1 MLSEDRGTGPQ
12 DQQERPVSDEKDF
25 NAKKFNDTLH
35 DQIHRDI
42 HSEMNERMDPDG
54 KRRNPIVVGIHIG
67 RRGSSGL
74 FWGAFLVLGGVA
86 LLLDHMGYV
95 SIDRLWRF
103 WPLLLVCA
111 GSPNL
116 MRREH
121 RLWGILL
128 IAGGVLFQLNELG
141 LAHFR
146 WNDIWPI
153 LLIATGLML
162 MWGAIEA
169 RRRPSAPLPGDDPRT
184 TLNEAAIFGGV
195 ERRVTSQDFQGG
207 HISAVFGGVE
217 IDMTDANMQADEATL
232 EINAIFGG
240 IEIRVPE
247 TWQVAFRGTPIFGGI
262 ADKTRVGRTTDLTDP
277 RRKVLILTGA
287 VIFGG
292 VEIKN

>member
-1 MLSEDRGTGPQ
+1 MSDENKFDPNKFGEDLRDRIYSDIHDSVKTGAEDQGRRRGLVAARTNTCGRGT
-12 DQQERPVSDEKDF
+12 
-25 NAKKFNDTLH
+25 
-35 DQIHRDI
+35 
-42 HSEMNERMDPDG
+42 
-54 KRRNPIVVGIHIG
+54 
-67 RRGSSGL
+67 SGL

-86 LLLDHMGYV
+86 LLLDHIGIISV
-95 SIDRLWRF
+95 DRLWRF

-111 GSPNL
+111 GIPNI
-116 MRREH
+116 MSRER

-128 IAGGVLFQLNELG
+128 ITGGVLFQLNELG
-141 LAHFR
+141 IGHFR

-162 MWGAIEA
+162 MWGAIAA
-169 RRRPSAPLPGDDPRT
+169 RRKPSAPPVGGDPRT
-184 TLNEAAIFGGV
+184 TLSEMAVFGGI
-195 ERRVTSQDFQGG
+195 ERRVTTQDFQGG
-207 HISAVFGGVE
+207 HINAVFGGVE
-217 IDMTDANMQADEATL
+217 IDLTDANMQAEEATL

-240 IEIRVPE
+240 VELRVPE

-262 ADKTRVGRTTDLTDP
+262 SDKTRVGRTVDLTDP

>member
-1 MLSEDRGTGPQ
+1 ML
-12 DQQERPVSDEKDF
+12 VSDENDF
-25 NAKKFNDTLH
+25 DAKKFSDTLH
-35 DQIHRDI
+35 DQIHRDV
-42 HSEMNERMDPDG
+42 HSGVKERMDPNE
-54 KRRNPIVVGIHIG
+54 KRRGPIVVGIHTG

-74 FWGAFLVLGGVA
+74 FWGAFLVIGGVV

-95 SIDRLWRF
+95 SVDRLWRF

-111 GSPNL
+111 GIPNV
-116 MRREH
+116 MSRER

-128 IAGGVLFQLNELG
+128 IAGGVLFQLDELG

-162 MWGAIEA
+162 IWGAIEA
-169 RRRPSAPLPGDDPRT
+169 RRRPSVPLGGGDPRT
-184 TLNEAAIFGGV
+184 TLSEAAIFGGI

-207 HISAVFGGVE
+207 HINAIFGGVE
-217 IDMTDANMQADEATL
+217 IDLTDANMQADEATL

-240 IEIRVPE
+240 VEIRVPE

-262 ADKTRVGRTTDLTDP
+262 ADKTRIGRTTDLSDP
-277 RRKVLILTGA
+277 RRKVLVLTGA

>member
-1 MLSEDRGTGPQ
+1 
-12 DQQERPVSDEKDF
+12 VSDENDF
-25 NAKKFNDTLH
+25 DAKKFSDTLH
-35 DQIHRDI
+35 EQVHSEI
-42 HSEMNERMDPDG
+42 HSSVSEKMDPDG
-54 KRRNPIVVGIHIG
+54 KRRSPIVVGIHMG

-95 SIDRLWRF
+95 SVDRLWRF

-111 GSPNL
+111 GIPNV
-116 MRREH
+116 MSRER

-128 IAGGVLFQLNELG
+128 ISGGVLFQLNELG

-207 HISAVFGGVE
+207 HISAIFGGVE

-262 ADKTRVGRTTDLTDP
+262 ADKTRVGRTTDLSDP

>member
-1 MLSEDRGTGPQ
+1 VSE
-12 DQQERPVSDEKDF
+12 ENDF
-25 NAKKFNDTLH
+25 DAKKFGDTIN

-42 HSEMNERMDPDG
+42 HSEVNEQMDPDG
-54 KRRNPIVVGIHIG
+54 RRRNPIVVGIHMG

-95 SIDRLWRF
+95 SVDRLWRF

-111 GSPNL
+111 GIPNV
-116 MRREH
+116 MSRER

-128 IAGGVLFQLNELG
+128 ITGGVLFQLNELG

-169 RRRPSAPLPGDDPRT
+169 RRRPSPPPGGGDPRT
-184 TLNEAAIFGGV
+184 TLSEVAVFGGI

-207 HISAVFGGVE
+207 HINAIFGGVE
-217 IDMTDANMQADEATL
+217 IDLTDANMQAEEATL

-240 IEIRVPE
+240 VEIRVPE

-262 ADKTRVGRTTDLTDP
+262 ADKTRVGRTTDPSDR
-277 RRKVLILTGA
+277 RRKVLVLTGT

>member
-1 MLSEDRGTGPQ
+1 
-12 DQQERPVSDEKDF
+12 VSDENDF
-25 NAKKFNDTLH
+25 DAKKFSDTLH

-42 HSEMNERMDPDG
+42 HSEVNEQMDPDG
-54 KRRNPIVVGIHIG
+54 KRSNPTVAGVHIG
-67 RRGSSGL
+67 RKGGSGL

-86 LLLDHMGYV
+86 LLLDHMGYISV
-95 SIDRLWRF
+95 DRLWRF

-111 GSPNL
+111 GIPNV
-116 MRREH
+116 MSRER

-128 IAGGVLFQLNELG
+128 ITGGALLQLNELG

-162 MWGAIEA
+162 MWGAMEA
-169 RRRPSAPLPGDDPRT
+169 RRRPSVPPGGGDPRT
-184 TLNEAAIFGGV
+184 TLSEAAIFGGV
-195 ERRVTSQDFQGG
+195 ERRVTTQDFQGG
-207 HISAVFGGVE
+207 SINAVFGGVE
-217 IDMTDANMQADEATL
+217 IDLTDANMQADEATL
-232 EINAIFGG
+232 EINAIFAGV
-240 IEIRVPE
+240 EIRVPE

-262 ADKTRVGRTTDLTDP
+262 ADKTLRRGSLRPTVLPTRVL
-277 RRKVLILTGA
+277 VLTGA

>member
-1 MLSEDRGTGPQ
+1 MDHGAQE
-12 DQQERPVSDEKDF
+12 QQEKLVSDENDF
-25 NAKKFNDTLH
+25 DAKKVSDCLH
-35 DQIHRDI
+35 DQIP
-42 HSEMNERMDPDG
+42 SELHPSVSEQMDPDG
-54 KRRNPIVVGIHIG
+54 KRRNPIVVGIHMG

-74 FWGAFLVLGGVA
+74 FWGAFLVLGGIA
-86 LLLDHMGYV
+86 LLLDHMGYISV
-95 SIDRLWRF
+95 DRLWRF

-111 GSPNL
+111 GIPNI
-116 MRREH
+116 MKREH

-128 IAGGVLFQLNELG
+128 ITGGVLFQLNELG

-195 ERRVTSQDFQGG
+195 E
-207 HISAVFGGVE
+207 

-262 ADKTRVGRTTDLTDP
+262 ADKTRVGRTTDLSDP
-277 RRKVLILTGA
+277 RRKVMILTGA

>member
-1 MLSEDRGTGPQ
+1 
-12 DQQERPVSDEKDF
+12 
-25 NAKKFNDTLH
+25 
-35 DQIHRDI
+35 
-42 HSEMNERMDPDG
+42 
-54 KRRNPIVVGIHIG
+54 
-67 RRGSSGL
+67 
-74 FWGAFLVLGGVA
+74 
-86 LLLDHMGYV
+86 MGYV

-111 GSPNL
+111 GIPNI
-116 MRREH
+116 MRRER

-128 IAGGVLFQLNELG
+128 ITGGVLFQLNELG
-141 LAHFR
+141 FAHFR

-162 MWGAIEA
+162 MWGALEA

-207 HISAVFGGVE
+207 HISAIFGGVE
-217 IDMTDANMQADEATL
+217 IDMTDASMQADETTL

-240 IEIRVPE
+240 VEIRVPE

-262 ADKTRVGRTTDLTDP
+262 ADKTRVGRTTDLSDP